1 MEIKGLTYNYLKMF
15 CQEYFGAEFPWEVDL
30 GLLEEAKDQYILI
43 LLWSEFTHHVSSCPR
58 VPEELMDIFH

>member
-1 MEIKGLTYNYLKMF
+1 MEIRGLTYNYLKMF

-43 LLWSEFTHHVSSCPR
+43 LLWSEFTHHV
-58 VPEELMDIFH
+58 